1 MDAQTPPRYMHTRA
15 TFHYDDKA
23 AFHRWLGL
31 LHLLARDPQGHL
43 LSGFSLQIL
52 IHSYRLEVTVWFKR
66 FPTISNDGEAVLD

>member
-1 MDAQTPPRYMHTRA
+1 MLKLRPGTCTREQP
-15 TFHYDDKA
+15 FIMMIIA